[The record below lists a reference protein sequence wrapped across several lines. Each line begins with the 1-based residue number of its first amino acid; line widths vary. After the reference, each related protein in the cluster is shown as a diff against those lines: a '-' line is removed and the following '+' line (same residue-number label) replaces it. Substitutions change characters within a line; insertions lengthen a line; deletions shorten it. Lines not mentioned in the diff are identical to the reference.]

1 MAKKTEKDKPG
12 TDNEK
17 PEVSTPVDASQAVES
32 ADAAGSDVAGSD
44 KAQTTPADN
53 SAVKSSADSPG
64 KQDNNKKDDNKKGKK
79 LAQPLSPAINSDKNN
94 NNNKAETPPQ
104 KPVTPAGKSPGK
116 LSSKIAFTV
125 IFLLLLMIAAATAV
139 AAYYFWQKQLQQQ
152 EGITSSTQQIERLQT
167 ELTQLEQTFSQETA
181 KISFHE
187 QSLQQLNQDLAVT
200 TEISQQAMQ
209 LLQQNQRGWALAEID
224 YLLRMA
230 HRRLQVARD
239 ISGAIAALQGA
250 DSRIQQLGDL
260 KLFEIRKQLNTDI
273 AELKAI
279 HQVDVSGIAM
289 RLDENIRLVGELP
302 FKSIQRAIETQLP
315 QAEEVPEAG
324 EVIESPGFVDSLIST
339 VKQIGDIKIH
349 QRSIQLNQGEAQ
361 QADIQQQ
368 LRSHLL
374 ALRLA
379 VLSYNQQQFHY
390 ELVQSIELLQQH
402 YDQEDNRVAQLLE
415 QLQSYQQLNLQQQL
429 PDLIEAWELLQQA
442 QVEKPA
448 DREMQP

>member
-1 MAKKTEKDKPG
+1 MAKKTEKDKTG

-17 PEVSTPVDASQAVES
+17 PEVSTPVDASKAAES
-32 ADAAGSDVAGSD
+32 SDAAGSDIAGSD
-44 KAQTTPADN
+44 KAQTGAADN
-53 SAVKSSADSPG
+53 SGAKSSAASTS
-64 KQDNNKKDDNKKGKK
+64 KQDNNKKDANKQGNK
-79 LAQPLSPAINSDKNN
+79 LAQPLSPAINSDN
-94 NNNKAETPPQ
+94 NNNKNKTETPAQ
-104 KPVTPAGKSPGK
+104 KPVKPAGKSPG
-116 LSSKIAFTV
+116 KIAFTV
-125 IFLLLLMIAAATAV
+125 IFLLLLMIAAATAA
-139 AAYYFWQKQLQQQ
+139 AAYYFWQQQLQQQ
-152 EGITSSTQQIERLQT
+152 QRIASSTQQVERLQT
-167 ELTQLEQTFSQETA
+167 ELTQLEQQFSQETS

-209 LLQQNQRGWALAEID
+209 LLQQDQRGWALAEID

-260 KLFEIRKQLNTDI
+260 KLFKIRKQLNTDI

-315 QAEEVPEAG
+315 QTEEVPEAE

-349 QRSIQLNQGEAQ
+349 QRSIQLNQGEMQ

-390 ELVQSIELLQQH
+390 ELEQSIKLLQQY
-402 YDQEDNRVAQLLE
+402 YDQEDNRVTQLLE

-442 QVEKPA
+442 QVEEPA
-448 DREMQP
+448 TKEMQP

>member
-1 MAKKTEKDKPG
+1 MAKKTEQENKATDKASSSDDASAVADTSAWDKARENTADKP
-12 TDNEK
+12 E
-17 PEVSTPVDASQAVES
+17 A
-32 ADAAGSDVAGSD
+32 
-44 KAQTTPADN
+44 
-53 SAVKSSADSPG
+53 KSSAKSEAKQTKLTQPATPDAGSNKKATVEKPQQKPASSPG
-64 KQDNNKKDDNKKGKK
+64 K
-79 LAQPLSPAINSDKNN
+79 A
-94 NNNKAETPPQ
+94 
-104 KPVTPAGKSPGK
+104 
-116 LSSKIAFTV
+116 AFSL
-125 IFLLLLMIAAATAV
+125 IYLLLLVIAAASAA
-139 AAYYFWQKQLQQQ
+139 AAYYFWQQQLQQQ
-152 EGITSSTQQIERLQT
+152 QRIASSTQQLERLQT
-167 ELTQLEQTFSQETA
+167 ELTQLEQKFSQETA

-239 ISGAIAALQGA
+239 IPGAIAALQGA

-260 KLFEIRKQLNTDI
+260 KLFKIRQQLNSDI

-289 RLDENIRLVGELP
+289 RLDENIRLLDELP

-315 QAEEVPEAG
+315 QAEESPQSEQSAEQSPEQLA
-324 EVIESPGFVDSLIST
+324 EQQPGFVDSLIST

-361 QADIQQQ
+361 QVDIQQQ
-368 LRSHLL
+368 LQSHLL

-390 ELVQSIELLQQH
+390 ELAQSIELLQQH
-402 YDQEDNRVAQLLE
+402 YDEQDNRVAQLLE
-415 QLQSYQQLNLQQQL
+415 QLQSYQQFNLQQQL
-429 PDLIEAWELLQQA
+429 PELIEAWELLQQA
-442 QVEKPA
+442 LVKKPA
-448 DREMQP
+448 AEDVQP

>member
-1 MAKKTEKDKPG
+1 MAKKTQQENKATDKASSS
-12 TDNEK
+12 E
-17 PEVSTPVDASQAVES
+17 DASAVADTS
-32 ADAAGSDVAGSD
+32 A
-44 KAQTTPADN
+44 ADN
-53 SAVKSSADSPG
+53 AQANTADKQETKSSAKSPEKQLDNKQAGLTQPATPSGGNNKKATAEKPQQKSTRSAASSPG
-64 KQDNNKKDDNKKGKK
+64 K
-79 LAQPLSPAINSDKNN
+79 A
-94 NNNKAETPPQ
+94 
-104 KPVTPAGKSPGK
+104 
-116 LSSKIAFTV
+116 AFSV
-125 IFLLLLMIAAATAV
+125 IYLLLLVITAATAA
-139 AAYYFWQKQLQQQ
+139 AAYYFWQQQLQQQ
-152 EGITSSTQQIERLQT
+152 QRVASSSQQLERLQT
-167 ELTQLEQTFSQETA
+167 ELTQLEQQFSQESA

-239 ISGAIAALQGA
+239 IPGAIAALQGA

-260 KLFEIRKQLNTDI
+260 KLFKIRQQLNSDI

-289 RLDENIRLVGELP
+289 RLDENIRLVSELP
-302 FKSIQRAIETQLP
+302 FKSIQRAIEAQLP
-315 QAEEVPEAG
+315 QTEETPQSEQSVEQSAEQIAEQQ
-324 EVIESPGFVDSLIST
+324 PGFVDSLIST

-368 LRSHLL
+368 LQSHLL

-379 VLSYNQQQFHY
+379 VLSYNQKQFHY
-390 ELVQSIELLQQH
+390 ELTQSIELLQQH
-402 YDQEDNRVAQLLE
+402 YDEEDNRVAQLLE

-429 PDLIEAWELLQQA
+429 PELIEAWELLQQA
-442 QVEKPA
+442 LVEKPTA
-448 DREMQP
+448 EDVQP

>member
-17 PEVSTPVDASQAVES
+17 PEVSTPVDASKAAES
-32 ADAAGSDVAGSD
+32 PDAAGSDAVESD

-53 SAVKSSADSPG
+53 SAAKSSADSPG
-64 KQDNNKKDDNKKGKK
+64 KKDNNKQGKK

-94 NNNKAETPPQ
+94 NNNKAETPAQ
-104 KPVTPAGKSPGK
+104 KPVKPAGKSPGK
-116 LSSKIAFTV
+116 SPRKIAFTV

-139 AAYYFWQKQLQQQ
+139 AAYYFWQQQLQQQ
-152 EGITSSTQQIERLQT
+152 EGITRSTQQVERLQT
-167 ELTQLEQTFSQETA
+167 ELTQLEQKFSQETA

-260 KLFEIRKQLNTDI
+260 KLFKIRKQLNSDI

-315 QAEEVPEAG
+315 QAEEVPQT
-324 EVIESPGFVDSLIST
+324 EVIEPPGFVDSLIST

-390 ELVQSIELLQQH
+390 ELVQSIELLEQH
-402 YDQEDNRVAQLLE
+402 YDQEDNRVVQLLE

-442 QVEKPA
+442 QVEEPA
-448 DREMQP
+448 AREVQP

>member
-17 PEVSTPVDASQAVES
+17 PEVSTPVDASKAAES
-32 ADAAGSDVAGSD
+32 SDAAGSDIAGSD
-44 KAQTTPADN
+44 KAQTSAADN
-53 SAVKSSADSPG
+53 SGAKSSAASTS
-64 KQDNNKKDDNKKGKK
+64 KQDGNKQGK
-79 LAQPLSPAINSDKNN
+79 LTQPVSPAINSDKNN
-94 NNNKAETPPQ
+94 NKNKTETPAQ
-104 KPVTPAGKSPGK
+104 KPVKPAGKSPG
-116 LSSKIAFTV
+116 KIAFTV

-139 AAYYFWQKQLQQQ
+139 AAYYFWQQQLQQQ
-152 EGITSSTQQIERLQT
+152 EDITRSTQQIERLQT
-167 ELTQLEQTFSQETA
+167 ELTQLGQQFSQETA

-187 QSLQQLNQDLAVT
+187 QSLQQLNQDLTVT

-260 KLFEIRKQLNTDI
+260 KLFKIRKQLNSDI

-279 HQVDVSGIAM
+279 HQIDVSGIAM

-302 FKSIQRAIETQLP
+302 FKPIERAIEAQLP
-315 QAEEVPEAG
+315 QSEEAPSSEETPEQQP
-324 EVIESPGFVDSLIST
+324 EQKPGFVDSLIST

-361 QADIQQQ
+361 REDIQQQ
-368 LRSHLL
+368 LQSHLL

-402 YDQEDNRVAQLLE
+402 YDVEDNRVAQLLE

-429 PDLIEAWELLQQA
+429 PELIEAWELLQQA
-442 QVEKPA
+442 LVEKPTVE
-448 DREMQP
+448 EMQP